1 MIVCAWCRK
10 ALIGKDHDDA
20 AIHTSCKGCLQVHT
34 VCDRC
39 LANLLQSLDAETVAR
54 LMAADNAARHSLP
67 YATRSAKQ
75 DRPAHNDRHARRH
88 ESEQALSLQR
98 G

>member
-10 ALIGKDHDDA
+10 ALIDRIHDTT
-20 AIHTSCKGCLQVHT
+20 AIHTSCKGCLLVHT

-39 LANLLQSLDAETVAR
+39 LANLLRSLDGETVTR
-54 LMAADNAARHSLP
+54 LTAEDAAARRSLP
-67 YATRSAKQ
+67 NVTL
-75 DRPAHNDRHARRH
+75 PARHKVPAMNDQCRLHA
-88 ESEQALSLQR
+88 SEEALALPR